1 MQLINIG
8 FGNMVS
14 SARLLAIV
22 SPDSAPIK
30 RMIQEAKDR
39 GMLIDASFGRGPC
52 DSIGYSAGDFDG
64 PGQRADRGDERGGR
78 TMSEGK
84 LIILSGPSGAG
95 KSTVIRQIL
104 ERHPDFF
111 FSVSATTRQP
121 RGGERDGVHYHFIT
135 PAQFEGMIAGQA
147 LLEYNHYA
155 SGDYYGT
162 PAEPVRRVL
171 DRGGTVLLDVEPN
184 GAFQVLEKLPQ
195 AVMVFLAPPSLA
207 ELRRRLE
214 SRGDTPPDKVEARL
228 KQAHWELAQAPHY
241 TYLVVNDQ
249 VDVCVAQVEAILQG
263 GPEAAACRYENQ
275 SEVEILKEVLS
286 HAVSPHV

>member
-1 MQLINIG
+1 
-8 FGNMVS
+8 
-14 SARLLAIV
+14 
-22 SPDSAPIK
+22 
-30 RMIQEAKDR
+30 
-39 GMLIDASFGRGPC
+39 
-52 DSIGYSAGDFDG
+52 
-64 PGQRADRGDERGGR
+64 
-78 TMSEGK
+78 MSEGK

-184 GAFQVLEKLPQ
+184 GAFQVLE
-195 AVMVFLAPPSLA
+195 
-207 ELRRRLE
+207 
-214 SRGDTPPDKVEARL
+214 
-228 KQAHWELAQAPHY
+228 
-241 TYLVVNDQ
+241 
-249 VDVCVAQVEAILQG
+249 
-263 GPEAAACRYENQ
+263 
-275 SEVEILKEVLS
+275 
-286 HAVSPHV
+286 